1 MTVINEGSLI
11 TYLANGMTTNF
22 AVPFKFF
29 DKDLAVYINKT
40 FATYEKDV
48 DYTITGAGNP
58 HGGEIVFKE
67 APIAGIYITISRD
80 VVLNQMVKFIEG
92 EDFPAADYEYSLD
105 RVIMALQEFMQK
117 LRRCV
122 QFPLGADDWDT
133 FAASLLKMNYQ
144 GQQQTYWRKDY
155 PYGRGELTRYNEY
168 WWLSLYDSNKGNK
181 PGNRPPYYWSKFA
194 IYDSYTGNEIDN
206 KLKLKADLVDVYTK
220 EEIDGKIPVVS
231 PVIKALDV
239 PFRNWAEDSYLEG
252 YSYSATVRLV
262 GVTAGMIPIVAFNP
276 SDAES
281 GNLAPIAT
289 AYDNTVKIFAKT
301 KPEAAIVA
309 ASVICQ

>member
-1 MTVINEGSLI
+1 MTVVNEASLI
-11 TYLANGMTTNF
+11 TYQANGTTTNF

-29 DKDLAVYINKT
+29 DKELAVYVNKT
-40 FATYEKDV
+40 FTTYEKDV

-58 HGGEIVFKE
+58 QGGEIVFKE
-67 APIAGIYITISRD
+67 APAVGIYITISRD

-117 LRRCV
+117 LRHCV

-144 GQQQTYWRKDY
+144 GQQQTYWREDY
-155 PYGRGELTRYNEY
+155 PYGIGELTRYNEY

-181 PGNRPPYYWSKFA
+181 PGNSSPYWSKFA
-194 IYDSYTGNEIDN
+194 IYDSYTTNEIDN
-206 KLKLKADLVDVYTK
+206 KLTLKADLADVYTK
-220 EEIDGKIPVVS
+220 EEVDGKIPVVP
-231 PVIKALDV
+231 PVIKASDV
-239 PFRNWAEDSYLEG
+239 SFGNWAEDSYLEG
-252 YSYSATVRLV
+252 YSYSATATLP

-301 KPEAAIVA
+301 QPEAAIVA